1 MKELLKKLIR
11 RLLGWYID
19 PICQENERQQAQIER
34 QQEQLEQQQAQIEQ
48 QKVRI
53 EQQQAQI
60 EEQEAQSEQQKN
72 QIEQQRTQV
81 ESFQAQIKQYAAQL
95 EQQQIQIKQQEA
107 RSEYLQEQV
116 EQYAAQME
124 QILNQQKD
132 QLLER
137 FEGHDRRLTDI
148 EQREEWTRKRFEGHD
163 QRLSDIE
170 RREEWTRERF
180 EGHDRRLSDIEG
192 REEWTRERFEGHD
205 EKIYELIRWTSELET
220 RAGKDLIHRTLGDT
234 ALFPPSRLCTAKEL
248 LSPECQQYR
257 DALRIDDVHALLGY
271 PHFSRKEWEFETICR
286 TLDTFGMLAQGK
298 TGIGFAVG
306 QEPLS
311 AYFALRGCTVLASD
325 LAPDMDEKGLWSDTN
340 QNAMGDLSQ
349 INRFGICPPELFE
362 ARVSY
367 RDIDMNDI
375 PEDVG
380 EFDFCW
386 SSCAIE
392 HIGSLGHSIRFLKNM
407 LKVLKP
413 GGVAVHT
420 TEINLSSRISTIE
433 RGDSA
438 IFKDSDIQEVYEWM
452 TEHGHKM
459 TVDFTRGSEEMD
471 LRRSITGKKY
481 TDYMLNCNIEGYDS
495 TSFIFIIEKKR
506 GADRIE

>member
-1 MKELLKKLIR
+1 MKAWLKKLIH
-11 RLLGWYID
+11 RLLGWYVD
-19 PICQENERQQAQIER
+19 PILEECRRQKAQLDEQETRLEEQCALTDKQRG
-34 QQEQLEQQQAQIEQ
+34 QLEEQ
-48 QKVRI
+48 SAR
-53 EQQQAQI
+53 I
-60 EEQEAQSEQQKN
+60 EEQSARIEELTKGLEEARDPERYDRLTADCAKAEERTRERLEEQGA
-72 QIEQQRTQV
+72 RLADV
-81 ESFQAQIKQYAAQL
+81 ESRERLTK
-95 EQQQIQIKQQEA
+95 ERVEENA
-107 RSEYLQEQV
+107 RRLSDIEHREGWTR
-116 EQYAAQME
+116 
-124 QILNQQKD
+124 
-132 QLLER
+132 ER
-137 FEGHDRRLTDI
+137 FEGHDRRL
-148 EQREEWTRKRFEGHD
+148 
-163 QRLSDIE
+163 SDIE
-170 RREEWTRERF
+170 HREEWTRERF
-180 EGHDRRLSDIEG
+180 EGHDRRLSDIEH

-205 EKIYELIRWTSELET
+205 EKIYEHIRWISELEK
-220 RAGKDLIHRTLGDT
+220 RAGKDLIRLTLGDT
-234 ALFPPSRLCTAKEL
+234 SLFPPSRLCTAKEL
-248 LSPECQQYR
+248 LSPACQQYR
-257 DALRIDDVHALLGY
+257 DALRIDDVHALLEY
-271 PHFSRKEWEFETICR
+271 PHFSRREWEFETICG
-286 TLDTFGMLAQGK
+286 TLDTFGMLARGK

-311 AYFALRGCTVLASD
+311 AYFALRGCTILASD

-380 EFDFCW
+380 TFDFCW
-386 SSCAIE
+386 STCAIE

-471 LRRSITGKKY
+471 LRRSVTGKKY

-495 TSFIFIIEKKR
+495 TSFVFIIEKNR
-506 GADRIE
+506 GADSIE